1 MHQLHELDVKLYII
15 LFWPQTCKTFQC
27 STFTCKKN
35 HIVEDGSGDIIVPK
49 HLVNPTKHSLVR
61 HLERI
66 SSYFW
71 LVTFLTCLKIFLS
84 QNGIIQYMMVELKP

>member
-1 MHQLHELDVKLYII
+1 MNWMSSYTSYSFGLKHAKLFNVP
-15 LFWPQTCKTFQC
+15 LLRV
-27 STFTCKKN
+27 KKN

-66 SSYFW
+66 LSYFW